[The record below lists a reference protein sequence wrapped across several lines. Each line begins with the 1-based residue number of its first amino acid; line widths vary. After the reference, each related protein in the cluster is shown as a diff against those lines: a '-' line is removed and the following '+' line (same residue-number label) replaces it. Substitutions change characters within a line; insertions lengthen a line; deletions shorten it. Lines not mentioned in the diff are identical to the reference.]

1 MISNISFTYRSIYS
15 KKAMVYLFGLA
26 FYIKLLLYILSSS
39 YLLTYFLI
47 VFLCHRLTWI
57 VPTCMHT
64 YQ

>member
-26 FYIKLLLYILSSS
+26 FYINLLLYILSSS